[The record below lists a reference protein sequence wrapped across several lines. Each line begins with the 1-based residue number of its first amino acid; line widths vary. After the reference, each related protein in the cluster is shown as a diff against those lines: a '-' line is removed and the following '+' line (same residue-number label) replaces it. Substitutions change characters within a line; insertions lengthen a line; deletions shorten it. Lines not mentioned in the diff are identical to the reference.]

1 MADGETSPPGPGRDE
16 QRLDKWLWFAR
27 VAKTR
32 TLAAKLIAEG
42 KVRLNRVR
50 VVKPS
55 HAVKPGDVVTAT
67 VGRKVRVLKIV
78 GTGARRGPA
87 SEAALLFE
95 ELTVAADVPISAA
108 RNASEPQAVGVRPA
122 GSGRPTK
129 RDRREINRLK
139 GREP

>member
-1 MADGETSPPGPGRDE
+1 MADGETPPPGPGRDD

-32 TLAAKLIAEG
+32 TLAARLVAEG
-42 KVRLNRVR
+42 KIRLNRVR

-55 HAVKPGDVVTAT
+55 HAVKPGDVVTAS
-67 VGRKVRVLKIV
+67 VGRKVRVLRIV
-78 GTGARRGPA
+78 AAGARRGPP

-95 ELTVAADVPISAA
+95 ELTAAADVPISAA
-108 RNASEPQAVGVRPA
+108 RNASDLPAAGARAA

-139 GREP
+139 GRDS